1 MISLLTAP
9 EMIIFYVGTGVC
21 LVIGVLYGIFSK

>member
-1 MISLLTAP
+1 MISLLSAP
-9 EMIIFYVGTGVC
+9 EMIVFYVGAGVC

>member
-9 EMIIFYVGTGVC
+9 EMIVFYVGGGVC
-21 LVIGVLYGIFSK
+21 LFIGVLYGIFSK